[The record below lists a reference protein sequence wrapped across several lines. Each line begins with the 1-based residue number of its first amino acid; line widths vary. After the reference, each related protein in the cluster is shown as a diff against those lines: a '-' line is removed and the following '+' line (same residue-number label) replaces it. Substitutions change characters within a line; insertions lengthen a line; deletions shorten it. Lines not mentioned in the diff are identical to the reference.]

1 MKPLTILADVPHL
14 DRASRAEQFR
24 RVAGMLDAQSLAV
37 ATMVAGEAE
46 AQTELI
52 FSVDDAVRLA
62 ERVLAGDPRA
72 RTQPGLAR
80 ILSATACVLFRVAQ
94 QAGAIQSMEIFD
106 GDDANA
112 GHLDDQQEAGGD
124 EGAGD

>member
-1 MKPLTILADVPHL
+1 MTPLTILADVPHL
-14 DRASRAEQFR
+14 DRAERAEQFR
-24 RVAGMLDAQSLAV
+24 RVAGLLDAQTLCV

-46 AQTELI
+46 ARTELI

-62 ERVLAGDPRA
+62 GRVLAGDPRA

-94 QAGAIQSMEIFD
+94 QAGGIQSMEIFD

-112 GHLDDQQEAGGD
+112 GLLNDQPEADGD
-124 EGAGD
+124 EDLG